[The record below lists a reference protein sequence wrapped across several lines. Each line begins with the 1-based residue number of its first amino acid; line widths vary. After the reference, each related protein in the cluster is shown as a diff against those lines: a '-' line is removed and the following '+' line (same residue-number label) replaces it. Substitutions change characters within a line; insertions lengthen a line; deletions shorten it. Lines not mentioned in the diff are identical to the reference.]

1 MLSNIAPCVFSR
13 SSQSDTGR
21 IHAGLPRVLS
31 VEKGIV
37 TADSHERGEGPGGRA
52 QDKV

>member
-1 MLSNIAPCVFSR
+1 MFSNVAPCAFSR

-21 IHAGLPRVLS
+21 IHAGLQRVLS

-37 TADSHERGEGPGGRA
+37 TADSRERVEGPGGRA
-52 QDKV
+52 